1 MFHLGV
7 NSFWCPGAGLASLV
21 IQCKPWI
28 FSDIISGFCVQGGD
42 PTGTGMG
49 EQATFFQ

>member
-1 MFHLGV
+1 MIGCEELVLVTHL
-7 NSFWCPGAGLASLV
+7 AGLASLF

-28 FSDIISGFCVQGGD
+28 FLYFISGFCAQGGD

-49 EQATFFQ
+49 EQEI